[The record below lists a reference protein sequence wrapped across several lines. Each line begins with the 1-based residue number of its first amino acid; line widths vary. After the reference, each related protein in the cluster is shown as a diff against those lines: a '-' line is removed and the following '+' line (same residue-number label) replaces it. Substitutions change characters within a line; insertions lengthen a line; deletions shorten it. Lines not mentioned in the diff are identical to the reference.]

1 MNCAPDGKRAASLG
15 ILLTLTNIGG
25 VISGQIYQSGA
36 GPKFILGHA
45 WSLGS
50 LAIAWI
56 GWWFIR
62 ALYIRREAG
71 KDKALADGYSGS
83 TEVVTDRSPEF
94 RYQI

>member
-25 VISGQIYQSGA
+25 IVSGQIYQSNA
-36 GPKFILGHA
+36 GPKFTLGHA

-50 LAIAWI
+50 LSVAWI

-62 ALYIRREAG
+62 ALYKKREAG
-71 KDKALADGYSGS
+71 KDKALAEGLSES
-83 TEVVTDRSPEF
+83 SETITDRSPGF